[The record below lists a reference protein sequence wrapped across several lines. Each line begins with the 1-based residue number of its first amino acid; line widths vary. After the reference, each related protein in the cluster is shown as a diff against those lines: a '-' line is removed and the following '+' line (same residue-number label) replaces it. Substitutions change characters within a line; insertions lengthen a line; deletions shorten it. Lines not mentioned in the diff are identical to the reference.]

1 MLSLSSTTRE
11 VSMHGTDH
19 PLKVHVGDTVVVDLH
34 ARVGRLE
41 ADMSH
46 IKTRD
51 QDTRTEL
58 ALMKL
63 DMQYVKESVGG
74 IQKGINRILW
84 AIGLS
89 VLAAA
94 TTFVLSGGLVVVK
107 Q

>member
-1 MLSLSSTTRE
+1 MPATE
-11 VSMHGTDH
+11 P
-19 PLKVHVGDTVVVDLH
+19 PLRNVLAGDPVVVNLH

-41 ADMSH
+41 ADVSH

-63 DMQYVKESVGG
+63 DLQYVKESVGG
-74 IQKGINRILW
+74 INKGVNRILW

-94 TTFVLSGGLVVVK
+94 TAFVLSGGLVVV
-107 Q
+107 QQ